1 MDRGKRIVLLG
12 LVGALLLV
20 SGWWFARDD
29 SAPRGASGA
38 ADEPQPDR
46 ARPSEAPEQR
56 EPAAKPAAQADAP
69 PRERRATFDRAKRDA
84 LRSEILDA
92 LADRPQPRPVTSAR
106 DEDEPAPE
114 SGQLT
119 DRIGGREALLEHL
132 NHDLMP
138 LADECIEQARARRP
152 ELEGM
157 LAIGIDTVAD
167 EELGGIVEAV
177 TIQPQNEVDDAELL
191 ECLSQT
197 ALSMILPPPPESGRE
212 QFMIT
217 LPIDPPSE

>member
-1 MDRGKRIVLLG
+1 MRASHGSLDQP
-12 LVGALLLV
+12 
-20 SGWWFARDD
+20 SS
-29 SAPRGASGA
+29 SADAG
-38 ADEPQPDR
+38 
-46 ARPSEAPEQR
+46 PS

-106 DEDEPAPE
+106 AEDEPAPE
-114 SGQLT
+114 PGQLT

-132 NHDLMP
+132 NHDFMP